1 MQRALLAACVTQAVA
16 LTMPFATPATWKVHT
31 LGGPRVAK
39 VDGAYTLFYHYRP
52 LEDKDDPELPPL
64 STGRIGRATS
74 PDGLEWE
81 VQHDGLGEGGSS
93 VSKAEDWFQHD
104 CGHVGCGDVLS
115 GDAWFLYTYGG
126 SNAPMALRDL
136 GVDRDG
142 EVYGMDMKLGVCVSQ
157 DGIKFGRFEG
167 DEADGSLLGPPPANS
182 WERRNAPVAWPAV
195 CEDPGGQTGDLLLF
209 YGTTQDATG
218 LSACGLARSSNGV
231 TWRRATPASP
241 CIQAGDDWD
250 AGGILRRSVLRRG
263 RELLMIY
270 EAKSAE
276 GVHAFGRATSDDAG
290 VTWTKTGRCF
300 ERGDTWDAHA
310 ISAPHLLEEDGRLR
324 LYYAGSGEA
333 GGSASLGVAES
344 SDDGVTW
351 TRL

>member
-1 MQRALLAACVTQAVA
+1 
-16 LTMPFATPATWKVHT
+16 MPFATPATWKVHT

-167 DEADGSLLGPPPANS
+167 DEADGSLLGPPPNS
-182 WERRNAPVAWPAV
+182 LERRNAPVAWPRLR
-195 CEDPGGQTGDLLLF
+195 DPGGQTGDLLLF

-218 LSACGLARSSNGV
+218 LSAWPTRSSNGHV
-231 TWRRATPASP
+231 AT
-241 CIQAGDDWD
+241 GD
-250 AGGILRRSVLRRG
+250 AGAPCTRRLRLDAAASCGGASRRG
-263 RELLMIY
+263 RNCSDLRGQVRR
-270 EAKSAE
+270 
-276 GVHAFGRATSDDAG
+276 GVRASPRD
-290 VTWTKTGRCF
+290 VR
-300 ERGDTWDAHA
+300 
-310 ISAPHLLEEDGRLR
+310 
-324 LYYAGSGEA
+324 
-333 GGSASLGVAES
+333 
-344 SDDGVTW
+344 
-351 TRL
+351 

>member
-1 MQRALLAACVTQAVA
+1 
-16 LTMPFATPATWKVHT
+16 MPFATPATWKVHT

-52 LEDKDDPELPPL
+52 LEDRDNPELPPL

-104 CGHVGCGDVLS
+104 CGHVGCGAGLS

-195 CEDPGGQTGDLLLF
+195 CEDPGGQTGDL
-209 YGTTQDATG
+209 
-218 LSACGLARSSNGV
+218 
-231 TWRRATPASP
+231 
-241 CIQAGDDWD
+241 
-250 AGGILRRSVLRRG
+250 
-263 RELLMIY
+263 
-270 EAKSAE
+270 
-276 GVHAFGRATSDDAG
+276 
-290 VTWTKTGRCF
+290 
-300 ERGDTWDAHA
+300 
-310 ISAPHLLEEDGRLR
+310 
-324 LYYAGSGEA
+324 
-333 GGSASLGVAES
+333 
-344 SDDGVTW
+344 
-351 TRL
+351 